1 MQIDIISKYINIISK
16 MSTCDR
22 CGNAS
27 DEMKDISS
35 LSIIELF
42 MIVYYYGPD
51 AYTYVKI
58 CKECCMGRVNKK
70 NN

>member
-1 MQIDIISKYINIISK
+1 